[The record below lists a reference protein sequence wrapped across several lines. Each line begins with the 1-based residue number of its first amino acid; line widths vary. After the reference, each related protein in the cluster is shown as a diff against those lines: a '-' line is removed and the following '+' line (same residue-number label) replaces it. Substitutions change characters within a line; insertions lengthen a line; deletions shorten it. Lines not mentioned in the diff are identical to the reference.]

1 MLWTRIRTAVRRGPV
16 LIGLASIFALVFV
29 AACEDAEEFREARAY
44 KIDSRSQLIG
54 GPKALGTL
62 GDYMLENDKIR
73 VIVNGQ
79 PTDMTGGMPNKWGG
93 AIIDAREAE
102 RIGLVNRV
110 VPHEQLGEEV
120 MALART
126 LAARPAGTLG
136 LMKSMLYRALS
147 MDLPAVLEMEA
158 LALSAAVKTEEHQ
171 AIVRGFLAERAA
183 RR

>member
-1 MLWTRIRTAVRRGPV
+1 VTPEFGSTYLLPRLVGLGKAMELML
-16 LIGLASIFALVFV
+16 
-29 AACEDAEEFREARAY
+29 
-44 KIDSRSQLIG
+44 
-54 GPKALGTL
+54 
-62 GDYMLENDKIR
+62 
-73 VIVNGQ
+73 
-79 PTDMTGGMPNKWGG
+79 GG

-171 AIVRGFLAERAA
+171 AIVRGFLAGRAA
-183 RR
+183 GD